1 MTDLTDSAVEADRFT
16 AYKEI
21 DTGYRAVR
29 WHEKT
34 LYEQSRPGTVND
46 ILPAVVRWHEKTL
59 YEQSRPGTVNDIL
72 PAVEPAL
79 AAETEAVLDGLP
91 VEARDRKSVV

>member
-1 MTDLTDSAVEADRFT
+1 MKDLTDSAVEADRFT

-46 ILPAVVRWHEKTL
+46 ILP
-59 YEQSRPGTVNDIL
+59 S
-72 PAVEPAL
+72 VEPAL
-79 AAETEAVLDGLP
+79 AANDLVPFGTIQVTRRLAI
-91 VEARDRKSVV
+91 

>member
-1 MTDLTDSAVEADRFT
+1 MTEPTDSGAEAER
-16 AYKEI
+16 YMRYQEI

-46 ILPAVVRWHEKTL
+46 ILPSSKQPSPPR
-59 YEQSRPGTVNDIL
+59 RP
-72 PAVEPAL
+72 
-79 AAETEAVLDGLP
+79 
-91 VEARDRKSVV
+91 RF